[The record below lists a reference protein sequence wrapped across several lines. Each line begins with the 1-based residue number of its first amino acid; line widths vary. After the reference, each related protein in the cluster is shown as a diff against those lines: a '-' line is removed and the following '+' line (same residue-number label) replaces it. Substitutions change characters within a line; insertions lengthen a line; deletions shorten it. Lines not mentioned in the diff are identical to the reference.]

1 MQHNSCEN
9 CYSFYTYSCTFHA
22 GYSPICHKFM
32 IYQNYILPAA
42 LDYVCGMPMVGRMRQ
57 QVVPLAQGRVLE
69 VGIGTGLNMRYYD
82 TTRVT
87 HITGLDP
94 GLQFHPLAQERIAQS
109 GLAVDLV
116 GLSAE
121 KIPLPDASFDT
132 VLITYTLCT
141 IADPHAALL
150 EMRRVL
156 AAGGRLLFCEHG
168 RAPDASVQR
177 WQARLQP
184 LWGPLAG
191 GCHLGRDIPALLRA
205 AGFTVPD
212 LQTGYLKG
220 PRPFTFHYWGV
231 ALAGALGTNLLH
243 L

>member
-1 MQHNSCEN
+1 MNPNWYERH
-9 CYSFYTYSCTFHA
+9 
-22 GYSPICHKFM
+22 
-32 IYQNYILPAA
+32 ILPRA
-42 LDYVCGMPMVGRMRQ
+42 LDYACGTSMLGRMRAL
-57 QVVPLAQGRVLE
+57 VVPRARGRVLE
-69 VGIGTGLNMRYYD
+69 VGIGTGLNMRHYD
-82 TTRVT
+82 KSRVT

-94 GLQFHPLAQERIAQS
+94 AMQLHPLARERIAKS
-109 GLAVDLV
+109 GLSVELV

-156 AAGGRLLFCEHG
+156 APTGKLLYCEHG

-184 LWGPLAG
+184 VWGPLAG
-191 GCHLGRDIPALLRA
+191 GCQLGRDIPALLSA
-205 AGFTVPD
+205 AGFTLPD
-212 LQTGYLKG
+212 LQTRYLPG
-220 PRPFTFHYWGV
+220 PRPFTFHYWGET
-231 ALAGALGTNLLH
+231 LASAPEQLA
-243 L
+243 